1 LPVKLTITDAA
12 GANLSSATLVVTAI
26 RLELVSTAT
35 SLDVRDSGS
44 ANPDGNFRFD
54 ATLGTSGGY
63 IFNLSTKGLASGTYR
78 LVFTVSG
85 DPAPH
90 AVTFQVR

>member
-1 LPVKLTITDAA
+1 
-12 GANLSSATLVVTAI
+12 
-26 RLELVSTAT
+26 
-35 SLDVRDSGS
+35 
-44 ANPDGNFRFD
+44 
-54 ATLGTSGGY
+54 
-63 IFNLSTKGLASGTYR
+63 LSTTGLVTGTYN